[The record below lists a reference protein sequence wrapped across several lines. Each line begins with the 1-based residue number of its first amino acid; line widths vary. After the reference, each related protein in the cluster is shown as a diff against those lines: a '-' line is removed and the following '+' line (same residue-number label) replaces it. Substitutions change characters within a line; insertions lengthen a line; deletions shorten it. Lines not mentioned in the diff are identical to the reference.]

1 MQENEIVNAISRL
14 KGIYVLQIRRI
25 GDCKLPCWSIAGTCG
40 HLGDFMA
47 FADRL

>member
-14 KGIYVLQIRRI
+14 KGIYVLQIKWI

-40 HLGDFMA
+40 HVGAFMT
-47 FADRL
+47 FVNRL